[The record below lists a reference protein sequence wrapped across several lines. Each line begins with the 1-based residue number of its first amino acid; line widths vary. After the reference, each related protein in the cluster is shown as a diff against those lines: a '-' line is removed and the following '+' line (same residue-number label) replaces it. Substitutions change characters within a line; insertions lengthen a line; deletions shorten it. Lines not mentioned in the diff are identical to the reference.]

1 MLNVH
6 TPSQTPSQ
14 PHLPPPPINNQSPGL
29 HASNPSANLQTAASS
44 PRLSRASTGLKQMM
58 ADNQNLRSL
67 GQKLSET
74 ATRLGVNATPQ
85 AILAALKATPMDIQP
100 GSSYPIEADAAVTLD
115 AYITS
120 NNLMLPNNHFGLIA
134 LADAVF
140 NRALEH
146 PLGNLGGGLSWPIPM
161 SMRNEEAVL
170 GTLRH
175 YVAQHPN
182 PAQIGVS
189 LGVLEYLNSTTSHL
203 PAKPPP
209 IRRKPWSLS

>member
-1 MLNVH
+1 
-6 TPSQTPSQ
+6 
-14 PHLPPPPINNQSPGL
+14 
-29 HASNPSANLQTAASS
+29 
-44 PRLSRASTGLKQMM
+44 MM

-100 GSSYPIEADAAVTLD
+100 GSSYPIEGDAAVTLD

-140 NRALEH
+140 NRA
-146 PLGNLGGGLSWPIPM
+146 
-161 SMRNEEAVL
+161 
-170 GTLRH
+170 
-175 YVAQHPN
+175 
-182 PAQIGVS
+182 
-189 LGVLEYLNSTTSHL
+189 
-203 PAKPPP
+203 
-209 IRRKPWSLS
+209 